1 VTQAGPGFAAVLIVL
16 AGGALA
22 GCGLK
27 GALTLP
33 EKSESVVIRGQPA
46 ESTGGAAEGGVPPAP
61 APSGTPAEEK
71 LPPPELPHSNSG
83 SSR

>member
-1 VTQAGPGFAAVLIVL
+1 VTRRGPGSAVVLAVL

-46 ESTGGAAEGGVPPAP
+46 EGAGSTTEGGVPPAQAP
-61 APSGTPAEEK
+61 AGAPAEEK
-71 LPPPELPHSNSG
+71 LPPPELPHSSSG
-83 SSR
+83 PSR

>member
-1 VTQAGPGFAAVLIVL
+1 MTHAVPGFAAVLLVL

-33 EKSESVVIRGQPA
+33 EKSGGVVIRGQPTEGA
-46 ESTGGAAEGGVPPAP
+46 GGAMEGGVPPAP
-61 APSGTPAEEK
+61 APAGTPAEEK